1 MKDYKQIKESCA
13 RHALRRAFMCEKI
26 PPNAIVAEIGVLY
39 GQFSE
44 QILKIAKPKRLY
56 LVDPWDRDDANG
68 ERTPEDMEAMFEEVF
83 YKYCMLENVR
93 VMRMLSETFFN
104 WHWQKTNDPRS
115 FIEPLDFV
123 YIDGDHNQ
131 IYQDLCGA
139 WEAVRPG
146 GLITGD
152 DWNCRHWGNGVE
164 LAVKKF
170 CAEKGVTYELFP
182 VGNLPAQFLIRR

>member
-1 MKDYKQIKESCA
+1 
-13 RHALRRAFMCEKI
+13 MCEKFTK
-26 PPNAIVAEIGVLY
+26 NAVGAEIGVLY
-39 GQFSE
+39 WQFSE
-44 QILKIAKPKRLY
+44 QILEIAKPKLLY
-56 LVDPWDRDDANG
+56 LVDPWEKDDANG
-68 ERTPEDMEAMFEEVF
+68 ERTPEDMEVMYEEGF
-83 YKYCMLENVR
+83 YRYCMLDNVD
-93 VMRMLSETFFN
+93 VMRMTSKEFFEREM
-104 WHWQKTNDPRS
+104 KRRIEDKDRRS
-115 FIEPLDFV
+115 PYNQPLDFV

-164 LAVKKF
+164 LAVKRF
-170 CAEKGVTYELFP
+170 CAEKGITYELFP